1 MKAKI
6 FKKIFAATTS
16 IFLIFLIMMVGV
28 QFTFFSNR
36 HSDLMKKELEYLVL
50 AANANGT
57 DFLKDKEGSSDMR
70 ITHISSNGQ
79 VLFDSS
85 ADISSM
91 DNHSERQEIKDALK
105 SGFGESSRYSN
116 TIMEETVYY
125 AQKLNDGTILRISST
140 RYTVFTLLINIIYP
154 LLGALALSLLISAFL
169 AARVS
174 SGVTEPINNID
185 LENPDERDVYDEL
198 KPLVQRINAQ
208 NRQIHTQMDE
218 LKKEHKKQ
226 DKMRREFTANVSHE
240 LKTPLTSISGYA
252 EIIKDG
258 MVRKEDIERFAEKI
272 YDETQRLI
280 ILVGDIIKLSQLD
293 GGEVISPKVD
303 IDLYDVCQKTL
314 TYLESSAESKH
325 IFLSLDTDPSD
336 LRPHIMGY
344 EKIIHEIV
352 YNLCDNAIKYN
363 REKGVVAV
371 SLSENSENIILSVS
385 DTGIGIPQNEIDRV
399 FERFY
404 RVDKSHSKE
413 VGGTGLGLSIVKHG
427 VSLHGARVELKSSVG
442 FGTTVSVF
450 FNKQ

>member
-6 FKKIFAATTS
+6 FKNIFAATTS
-16 IFLIFLIMMVGV
+16 IFLICLIIMVGV
-28 QFTFFSNR
+28 QFSFFSNR
-36 HSDLMKKELEYLVL
+36 HSDLMKKELEYLAL

-57 DFLKDKEGSSDMR
+57 DFLKDKDGSSDMR
-70 ITHISSNGQ
+70 ITHISADGS

-85 ADISSM
+85 ADVSSM
-91 DNHSERQEIKDALK
+91 DNHYDRQEIKNALEN
-105 SGFGESSRYSN
+105 GFGESSRYSN

-125 AQKLNDGTILRISST
+125 AQRLDDGTVLRISST

-154 LLGALALSLLISAFL
+154 LLAALAISLLISAIL

-174 SGVTEPINNID
+174 SGVTEPINSID

-208 NRQIHTQMDE
+208 NRQIQTQMDE
-218 LKKEHKKQ
+218 LKQEHKKQ

-252 EIIKDG
+252 EIIKNG
-258 MVRKEDIERFAEKI
+258 MVRKEDIERFSEKI
-272 YDETQRLI
+272 YDEAQRLI

-293 GGEVISPKVD
+293 GGEVFADKVD
-303 IDLYDVCQKTL
+303 IDLYDVCL
-314 TYLESSAESKH
+314 RNVTYLESVAEAKNVL
-325 IFLSLDTDPSD
+325 ISLDTEPKDF
-336 LRPHIMGY
+336 RPHILGY
-344 EKIIHEIV
+344 EKIIDEIV

-363 REKGVVAV
+363 REKGAVAI
-371 SLSENSENIILSVS
+371 SLSENSESVILAVS
-385 DTGIGIPQNEIDRV
+385 DTGIGIPQSEIDRV

-404 RVDKSHSKE
+404 RVDKSHSKK

-427 VSLHGARVELKSSVG
+427 VSLHGARVELKSSFG

>member
-125 AQKLNDGTILRISST
+125 AQRLNDGTILRISST

-169 AARVS
+169 AAR
-174 SGVTEPINNID
+174 PI
-185 LENPDERDVYDEL
+185 V
-198 KPLVQRINAQ
+198 
-208 NRQIHTQMDE
+208 
-218 LKKEHKKQ
+218 
-226 DKMRREFTANVSHE
+226 
-240 LKTPLTSISGYA
+240 
-252 EIIKDG
+252 
-258 MVRKEDIERFAEKI
+258 
-272 YDETQRLI
+272 
-280 ILVGDIIKLSQLD
+280 
-293 GGEVISPKVD
+293 
-303 IDLYDVCQKTL
+303 
-314 TYLESSAESKH
+314 
-325 IFLSLDTDPSD
+325 
-336 LRPHIMGY
+336 
-344 EKIIHEIV
+344 
-352 YNLCDNAIKYN
+352 
-363 REKGVVAV
+363 
-371 SLSENSENIILSVS
+371 
-385 DTGIGIPQNEIDRV
+385 
-399 FERFY
+399 
-404 RVDKSHSKE
+404 
-413 VGGTGLGLSIVKHG
+413 
-427 VSLHGARVELKSSVG
+427 
-442 FGTTVSVF
+442 
-450 FNKQ
+450 